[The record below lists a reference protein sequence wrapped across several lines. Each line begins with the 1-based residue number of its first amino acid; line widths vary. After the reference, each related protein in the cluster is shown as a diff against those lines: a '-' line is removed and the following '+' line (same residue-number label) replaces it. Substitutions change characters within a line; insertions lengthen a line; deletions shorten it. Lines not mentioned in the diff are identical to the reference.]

1 MKQICSLT
9 LFLFCVNA
17 IAQTTDVITNITN
30 PTTLT
35 LVNNDL
41 YFGLWTG
48 DLNKI
53 DITDTSP
60 SPQPIASSAGIYRS
74 FLYNNIL
81 YYSEHIDDKIS
92 KIDITQTNPS
102 PVDVITNVDYVR
114 GIAIKNN
121 ILYFSEFSSNQV
133 CKIDLTNT
141 NPTKTIISNQFV
153 EPTGLTVIN
162 NDLYV
167 AEWGGNKISKIDI
180 TQTNPS
186 PVDVVTN
193 LNNPTEV
200 IGNGNNLIVSEF
212 SANRVLTIDISD
224 INAPV
229 VSDLITNLNN
239 PTGLFLNDTDLYISV
254 FSDNKIVKFSSAALS
269 IGENS
274 SVPQKITIFPNPSLD
289 FIQIIG
295 LKVKENYI
303 IYNNLGKEIQKGII
317 SNQESIDIHNFT
329 NGLYFLKFENGN
341 TLKFLKN

>member
-1 MKQICSLT
+1 MKQIYSLT
-9 LFLFCVNA
+9 LFLFCTNA

-30 PTTLT
+30 PTALT

-48 DLNKI
+48 GLNKI

-60 SPQPIASSAGIYRS
+60 SPQDIASSTGIYRS

-81 YYSEHIDDKIS
+81 YYSERVNDKIS
-92 KIDITQTNPS
+92 KIDITQTSPS
-102 PVDVITNVDYVR
+102 PADVITNVDDVR

-121 ILYFSEFSSNQV
+121 ILYFSEFTSNQV

-153 EPTGLTVIN
+153 GPTGLTIIN

-200 IGNGNNLIVSEF
+200 ISNGNNLIVAEF
-212 SANRVLTIDISD
+212 SANKVLTIDVSD

-239 PTGLFLNDTDLYISV
+239 PAGLFLDDIDLYISV
-254 FSDNKIVKFSSAALS
+254 FGDNKIVKFSSTVLS
-269 IGENS
+269 IEENNS
-274 SVPQKITIFPNPSLD
+274 DSQKITIFPNPSLD
-289 FIQIIG
+289 FIQILG
-295 LKVKENYI
+295 LKVKENYR
-303 IYNNLGKEIQKGII
+303 IYDTLGKEIKKGTI
-317 SNQESIDIHNFT
+317 SNQENIDIHNFT
-329 NGLYFLKFENGN
+329 NGLYFLKFKNGN
-341 TLKFLKN
+341 TLKFLKD